1 MSDDGERLPAD
12 GDALRAHA
20 EALERRV
27 QELESRGAEQLIDA
41 ELRLEA
47 VRAGMVDLDGLKLVD
62 RAGLRPDEAGAVAGA
77 AGVMAALRRDKP
89 WLFAAQSSSRGVPTP
104 PSAPLRTKLATEM
117 SLEEWR
123 HARAELL
130 RGR

>member
-1 MSDDGERLPAD
+1 MNDEDGMPPAED
-12 GDALRAHA
+12 DALRAHA
-20 EALERRV
+20 EALERRL
-27 QELESRGAEQLIDA
+27 QELEGRRAEQLIDA
-41 ELRLEA
+41 ELRVEA

-62 RAGLRPDEAGAVAGA
+62 RAGLRLDEAGAVSGA
-77 AGVMAALRRDKP
+77 AGVMVALRRDKP
-89 WLFAAQSSSRGVPTP
+89 WLFGAQSSSRGVPVP

-123 HARAELL
+123 QARADLL